1 MKKIFSI
8 ILLACSCFILEARK
22 IYVTRHAQV
31 GDKNMV
37 HLASREWMITTLGKK
52 QAELL
57 ADYLVNV
64 KKFNGTIFVSP
75 FYRTIETGLITAG
88 KLNKKVIL
96 EPGIQE
102 IAPHGK
108 GKFMKG
114 AQIAEYF
121 SDQTVPGTTFND
133 NWRLSHE
140 DNTARQL
147 RVDKAIERILEEST
161 GDILLVSH
169 GGTCSN
175 IVRTFN
181 TKAASGVKP
190 VKGMPWN
197 CALFTFELDTD
208 GKVTSATYTTEYM
221 TDDIVTN
228 NFRTPKVAKPDD
240 QRYEKMKKKK

>member
-37 HLASREWMITTLGKK
+37 HLASREWMITPLGKK

-102 IAPHGK
+102 IAPNGK
-108 GKFMKG
+108 GKFLKRI
-114 AQIAEYF
+114 QIDEYF
-121 SDQTVPGTTFND
+121 QGKAVYGSAFNN

-140 DNTARQL
+140 DNAARQK
-147 RVDKAIERILEEST
+147 RVDEAIERILKET
-161 GDILLVSH
+161 AGDILLVSH

-197 CALFTFELDTD
+197 CALFTFELDAD
-208 GKVTSATYTTEYM
+208 GKVTSASYTTEYM

-240 QRYEKMKKKK
+240 QRYEKTKKKK